1 MEWKVFSSQVKQ
13 IEGRVVT
20 GIASVFGVVD
30 DGGDRL
36 HRGAFTKTLQERG
49 PRIRFLWGHDASKP
63 PTAVI
68 REIREVGPE
77 ELPSDLQAQGATGG
91 LLVVREYL
99 PTSRGEEVLT
109 ALKAGAITEMSFGFD
124 PIKVSYSTQGDRTIR
139 EVHEVRLWEV
149 SDVLWG
155 MNSYTLAVK
164 MVIPYKNEGQAPE
177 DEPWERP
184 RLSDFTDD
192 EMFENLSLGEKR
204 RIAAHF
210 AWSANNPPETFG
222 DLKLPH
228 HRPSKTGIGPA
239 VWSGVRAA
247 MAALMG
253 AHGGVDIPE
262 GDRRL
267 VYEHLARHY
276 REFDRE
282 PPEFHAV
289 ECAVHVAQLTH
300 YAQQLK
306 EGRVLSKAN
315 LERIRA
321 AVQVLQELLALA
333 EPPENE
339 EAQAL
344 TKRVDLSLQVKL
356 RELESYLWR

>member
-1 MEWKVFSSQVKQ
+1 MELKAFSSYVKA
-13 IEGRVVT
+13 IDGRTVT

-77 ELPSDLQAQGATGG
+77 DLPLDLQAQGATGG
-91 LLVVREYL
+91 LLVTREYL
-99 PTSRGEEVLT
+99 PTSRGDEVLT
-109 ALKAGAITEMSFGFD
+109 ALHAGAITEMSFGFD
-124 PIKVSYSTQGDRTIR
+124 PIKVSYTSQGDQMVR
-139 EVHEVRLWEV
+139 EIHEVRLWEV

-155 MNSYTLAVK
+155 MNPYTVAVK

-177 DEPWERP
+177 SEPWERP
-184 RLSDFTDD
+184 NLQDFTNETFDSLP
-192 EMFENLSLGEKR
+192 LSEKR

-228 HRPSKTGIGPA
+228 HRPSKTGVGPA
-239 VWSGVRAA
+239 VWAGVRAA

-253 AHGGVDIPE
+253 ARGGADIPE
-262 GDRRL
+262 NDRRP
-267 VYEHLARHY
+267 VYDHLARHY
-276 REFDRE
+276 REFDKE

-289 ECAVHVAQLTH
+289 ECAH
-300 YAQQLK
+300 YAVKLGQLAPELK
-306 EGRVLSKAN
+306 VGRVLSKAN
-315 LERIRA
+315 IEKIRTA
-321 AVQVLQELLALA
+321 IQVLQDLLALA
-333 EPPENE
+333 EPPDEDE
-339 EAQAL
+339 EQAL
-344 TKRVDLSLQVKL
+344 TKRVDLALQLKL